1 MPSGAYYAENH
12 REVAV
17 YSEVI
22 RWHEMNDKWSAH
34 GNGYMSSPLGL
45 RRINVAKY
53 GHYIII
59 MNCSDQ
65 NKAVNVELNADVS
78 RIHDIVSDTMMN
90 VNDKITMPAL
100 STIILDLNEME
111 ES

>member
-1 MPSGAYYAENH
+1 
-12 REVAV
+12 
-17 YSEVI
+17 
-22 RWHEMNDKWSAH
+22 
-34 GNGYMSSPLGL
+34 
-45 RRINVAKY
+45 
-53 GHYIII
+53 

-100 STIILDLNEME
+100 STIILDLNETE